1 MLSHV
6 EEREV
11 ICHNQHGFI
20 KGRSCLTNH
29 VAFYDSVTASVDE
42 GRATDFIYLDFSKAF
57 GTVPHKSFSSDWK
70 DMDLTGGWFNE
81 RENDC
86 KTVHREW
93 WAMDQC
99 LDGDQ

>member
-70 DMDLTGGWFNE
+70 DMDLMCGLFD
-81 RENDC
+81 R
-86 KTVHREW
+86 
-93 WAMDQC
+93 
-99 LDGDQ
+99 